1 MNNLFKTSTLLFLSL
16 HAAGFMLSV
25 FTVLGFPGQI
35 DKETVLITTLSKI
48 LNVLLIAAW
57 KGIPWLVAGS
67 AIAFYFKYDIIAK
80 SLCFLSLGIGI
91 GLVITLIILYNVRS

>member
-1 MNNLFKTSTLLFLSL
+1 MNNLLKTSTLLFLSL

-35 DKETVLITTLSKI
+35 NKETDLITTLSKI
-48 LNVLLIAAW
+48 LDVLLVAAW
-57 KGIPWLVAGS
+57 KGIPWLAVGS

-80 SLCFLSLGIGI
+80 SLCFLSLGIGLC
-91 GLVITLIILYNVRS
+91 LVITLIILYNVKS